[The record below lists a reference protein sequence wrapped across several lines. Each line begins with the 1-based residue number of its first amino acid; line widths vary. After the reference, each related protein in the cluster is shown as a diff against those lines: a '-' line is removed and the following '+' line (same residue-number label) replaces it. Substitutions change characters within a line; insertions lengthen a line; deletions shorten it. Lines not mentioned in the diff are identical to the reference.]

1 MLFEYIT
8 EVLGSQSYFESQK
21 VEAGDAIELVR
32 EPLNKYDYNAIKVL
46 WCKKTIGYINKKL
59 AAEISF
65 RLDDEVYL
73 QAECISSNPFSIVI
87 KVQGYLLV

>member
-21 VEAGDAIELVR
+21 VEAGDAIVLER
-32 EPLNKYDYNAIKVL
+32 EPTNKYDYNAIKVL

-65 RLDDEVYL
+65 RLNDEVYL

>member
-8 EVLGSQSYFESQK
+8 EVIGSQSYFESQK
-21 VEAGDAIELVR
+21 VEAGDALELIR
-32 EPLNKYDYNAIKVL
+32 EPANKYDYNAIKVL

-59 AAEISF
+59 AAEINF

-73 QAECISSNPFSIVI
+73 QSECISSNPFSIVI